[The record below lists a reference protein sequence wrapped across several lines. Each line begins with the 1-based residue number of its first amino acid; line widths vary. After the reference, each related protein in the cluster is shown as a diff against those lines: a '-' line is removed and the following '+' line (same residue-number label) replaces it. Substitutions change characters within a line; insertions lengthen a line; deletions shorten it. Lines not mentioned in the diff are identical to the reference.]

1 MYKNTYPPI
10 LTEIGAFER
19 DDTGTYCVIDDY
31 LFCSSKGLV
40 IWDLV
45 SLKKIYTN
53 SSFGRRILFAYYKDK
68 IMLIWN
74 QNKLYFFNYKTFTY
88 SVYKEIKKDFTSIMM
103 ITPSI
108 LILSSRTEIYVLNLV
123 YNSSTHFQ
131 YREGKKT
138 SSFFTTLI
146 KLSDEL
152 IVVIYK
158 SVHYVI
164 DWKQQKVVNIFGFTF
179 HRICL
184 IDKRNG
190 QLYMYPF
197 IPDTDEL
204 LIIPFMSFDQFF
216 PLSLLPAIRE
226 KSLFEKHL
234 QMCMIKDSNYCVE
247 NDFCNLIFYT
257 TDDRTPY
264 FYKHFRFTRLN
275 IFFSTSKYLMQE
287 TQIDDKV
294 RIYNEIYY

>member
-1 MYKNTYPPI
+1 MNNRMYKNTYPPI

-108 LILSSRTEIYVLNLV
+108 LILS
-123 YNSSTHFQ
+123 
-131 YREGKKT
+131 
-138 SSFFTTLI
+138 
-146 KLSDEL
+146 
-152 IVVIYK
+152 
-158 SVHYVI
+158 
-164 DWKQQKVVNIFGFTF
+164 
-179 HRICL
+179 
-184 IDKRNG
+184 
-190 QLYMYPF
+190 
-197 IPDTDEL
+197 
-204 LIIPFMSFDQFF
+204 
-216 PLSLLPAIRE
+216 
-226 KSLFEKHL
+226 
-234 QMCMIKDSNYCVE
+234 
-247 NDFCNLIFYT
+247 
-257 TDDRTPY
+257 
-264 FYKHFRFTRLN
+264 
-275 IFFSTSKYLMQE
+275 
-287 TQIDDKV
+287 
-294 RIYNEIYY
+294 